1 MEENTEGKKTI
12 MLVDDDKFL
21 LDMYSIKFGQANF
34 NVLASLGSDDA
45 LKKLHEGAKPDL
57 ILFDMAMPGIDGMEF
72 LEMVQKENLA
82 PQALKIALSNQNE
95 PSDME
100 KCKSLGCDDYFVK
113 ATMTPLELL
122 NKVDSIMKSRG

>member
-21 LDMYSIKFGQANF
+21 LDMYSIKFGQSNF

-57 ILFDMAMPGIDGMEF
+57 ILFDMAMPGIDGDGIPRDGAER
-72 LEMVQKENLA
+72 K
-82 PQALKIALSNQNE
+82 SG
-95 PSDME
+95 PSSTQD
-100 KCKSLGCDDYFVK
+100 CTFKSER
-113 ATMTPLELL
+113 T
-122 NKVDSIMKSRG
+122 I